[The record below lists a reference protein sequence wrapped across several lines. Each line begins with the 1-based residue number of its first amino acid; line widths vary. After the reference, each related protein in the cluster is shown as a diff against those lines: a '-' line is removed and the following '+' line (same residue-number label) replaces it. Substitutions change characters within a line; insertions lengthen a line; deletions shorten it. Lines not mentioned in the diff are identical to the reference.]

1 MMTNRIAGIAARII
15 VRRVATAED
24 VALLRDLT
32 LPGGFITRDE
42 AADLVRI
49 ERHVSA
55 LHESWGGYFIE
66 TLGSH
71 LAWETRPIGRLT
83 ESDAYWLIERAGLH
97 SVGAS
102 RNTAALIRRWI
113 AEGVVLPE
121 NLLRC
126 IETMRASA
134 A

>member
-1 MMTNRIAGIAARII
+1 MMMNRIAGIAARIM

-24 VALLRDLT
+24 VSLLRDLT
-32 LPGGFITRDE
+32 LPGGFVTRDE

-55 LHESWGGYFIE
+55 LHESWGQYFVE

-83 ESDAYWLIERAGLH
+83 EADAFWLIERAGLH
-97 SVGAS
+97 RAGPT
-102 RNTAALIRRWI
+102 RNFAVLIERWV
-113 AEGVVLPE
+113 AEGVALPD
-121 NLLRC
+121 NLLLC
-126 IETMRASA
+126 IETKRENA

>member
-1 MMTNRIAGIAARII
+1 MMTNRIAGVAARIM
-15 VRRVATAED
+15 VRRIATAED
-24 VALLRDLT
+24 VSLLRDLT

-55 LHESWGGYFIE
+55 LHESWGAYFVG
-66 TLGSH
+66 TVGSH
-71 LAWETRPIGRLT
+71 LAWEARPVGRVS
-83 ESDAYWLIERAGLH
+83 ESDAIWLIDRAGLH
-97 SVGAS
+97 SVGPT
-102 RNTAALIRRWI
+102 RNTGALMERWT
-113 AEGVVLPE
+113 AEGVALPE

-126 IETMRASA
+126 IEMMRAKA

>member
-1 MMTNRIAGIAARII
+1 MMTNRIASVAARIMVSRI
-15 VRRVATAED
+15 ATAED
-24 VALLRDLT
+24 VSLLRDLT

-55 LHESWGGYFIE
+55 LHESWGPYFVE
-66 TLGSH
+66 TVGSH
-71 LAWETRPIGRLT
+71 LAWEARPVGRVS
-83 ESDAYWLIERAGLH
+83 EADALWLIDRAGLH
-97 SVGAS
+97 SVGPS
-102 RNTAALIRRWI
+102 RNTAALMERWTD
-113 AEGVVLPE
+113 EGVALPG

-126 IETMRASA
+126 VETMRTKA